1 MALNLIVVLTTN
13 LELTLYL
20 GGFAIDQGNYV
31 VDWGDGSTPDIP
43 PTLTHTY
50 PAAGPYNISV
60 SLDNSDPITRFNG
73 ISQPRTLREC
83 SSFGEIG
90 LTDLSN
96 AFQNATTLISVPVSL
111 PVSSSIINMLN
122 MFQGATTFNQDLSGW
137 DTTYVTNMS
146 YMFDSTF
153 AFNGNIRNW
162 NTISVTNM
170 FSMFQGTNIFNQDIS
185 GWNTSQVT
193 NMSKMFQYAIA
204 FNQDIGSWNISQVTN
219 MFGTFRNASAFNQN
233 IGSWNTSQVTNM
245 SEMFQYAI
253 AFNQDIGSWNT
264 SQVTNM
270 FGTFRNA
277 SAFNQNIGDWDISNV
292 TDMLNMLNDSGINIT
307 NFNSILNG
315 WASQT
320 VKKNVVLGALGLT
333 YDNFGLP
340 GYLILTE
347 NNNWTINANY
357 TCFKEGTKIL
367 TDKGYIPIEN
377 LKIDDLVLT
386 YKYEYKAIKII
397 GNSKINHPAIQNNRI
412 KNQLYV
418 YKKEKNPELIED
430 LVITGGHSILL
441 DRLSDND
448 FFKNNPMFGKEI
460 YMIDNKYRLLSC
472 IDENADVFDE
482 PGIYNIY
489 HLSLESED
497 ENQAYGIYANGLLVE
512 SCSAEYLKKESKMD
526 LTM

>member
-204 FNQDIGSWNISQVTN
+204 FNQDIGSWNI
-219 MFGTFRNASAFNQN
+219 
-233 IGSWNTSQVTNM
+233 
-245 SEMFQYAI
+245 
-253 AFNQDIGSWNT
+253 

>member
-90 LTDLSN
+90 LTNLSN
-96 AFQNATTLISVPVSL
+96 AFANATTLISVPVSL
-111 PVSSSIINMLN
+111 PVSSSIINMLS

-170 FSMFQGTNIFNQDIS
+170 FSMFQGTTIFNQDIS
-185 GWNTSQVT
+185 G
-193 NMSKMFQYAIA
+193 
-204 FNQDIGSWNISQVTN
+204 
-219 MFGTFRNASAFNQN
+219 
-233 IGSWNTSQVTNM
+233 WNTSQVTNM

-277 SAFNQNIGDWDISNV
+277 YAFNQNISGWITSSVINMGRMFENASAFNQNIGNWTIYQVSNIN
-292 TDMLNMLNDSGINIT
+292 NMLDNTVLST
-307 NFNSILNG
+307 ENFVLTLIG
-315 WASQT
+315 WAGQPVQSDLT
-320 VKKNVVLGALGLT
+320 LGAQNLT
-333 YDNFGLP
+333 YDNEGQEA
-340 GYLILTE
+340 YNILTSTP
-347 NNNWTINANY
+347 NNWTITATY

-386 YKYEYKAIKII
+386 YKYNYKAIKII

-418 YKKEKNPELIED
+418 YKKENNPELIED

-472 IDENADVFDE
+472 IDENASVFEE